1 MKTTSPDGLVPRPE
15 LAAQRPEARLV
26 VRPAAGEVDVASRQ
40 LTSPLDNL
48 HQLSSVTLSQS
59 PKHTT
64 YFKSY
69 YL

>member
-48 HQLSSVTLSQS
+48 HQCDEM
-59 PKHTT
+59 
-64 YFKSY
+64 
-69 YL
+69 

>member
-15 LAAQRPEARLV
+15 LPAQRPEARLV

-48 HQLSSVTLSQS
+48 HQQCNTIQLW
-59 PKHTT
+59 
-64 YFKSY
+64 
-69 YL
+69 

>member
-48 HQLSSVTLSQS
+48 HQQCDTISASKSSI
-59 PKHTT
+59 
-64 YFKSY
+64 
-69 YL
+69 